1 MREKKMIKNAPHAV
15 DVTVGH
21 NVRTLRVQRNVS
33 QEKLGE
39 ALGVTF
45 QQVQKY
51 EKGSNRISSSK
62 LSLIAKFF
70 QVDVATLFSG
80 TAENGAGE
88 TLFPFSPEALAIA
101 QTYDSIPSAKV
112 RQAIRG
118 LIRTLQIDQE
128 AVER

>member
-1 MREKKMIKNAPHAV
+1 MIRNPPHEV
-15 DVTVGH
+15 DVKVGQ
-21 NVRTLRVQRNVS
+21 NLRALRSKRNVS
-33 QEKLGE
+33 QGKLAE

-51 EKGSNRISSSK
+51 EKASNRLSSSK
-62 LSLIAKFF
+62 LSQIAKFF

-80 TAENGAGE
+80 TGEYGAGE

-101 QTYDSIPSAKV
+101 HTYDSIPSAKV
-112 RQAIRG
+112 RHAISG

-128 AVER
+128 AVES

>member
-1 MREKKMIKNAPHAV
+1 MIKNTPHEV
-15 DVTVGH
+15 DVTVGQ
-21 NVRTLRVQRNVS
+21 NVRTLRVQRKLS

-62 LSLIAKFF
+62 LSQIAKFF

-80 TAENGAGE
+80 TGENGTGE

-112 RQAIRG
+112 RHAIRG
-118 LIRTLQIDQE
+118 LIRTLHIDQE
-128 AVER
+128 AVEC